1 MLRFSFVAA
10 VFAGISTTSIA
21 AALPNGWEVHE
32 ADQFC
37 YAWQATP
44 DSSGTELGLALDTNE
59 KATIILSNRAWQL
72 KPKRSYRVTV
82 GVPGSLKAIKAQSLD
97 IGSGKLALAA
107 GVSDAGFVRQFASS
121 SALQFE
127 LQKAESGPSSGSFNL
142 DGASAAV
149 VSLQAC
155 QAQLKE
161 KVRAIAKNMMDRDSS
176 FRTDPHGDD
185 WVEPSPNH

>member
-10 VFAGISTTSIA
+10 FFAGLSTTSIA
-21 AALPNGWEVHE
+21 AILPNGWEVHE

-44 DSSGTELGLALDTNE
+44 DSSGTEFGLALDTNE
-59 KATIILSNRAWQL
+59 KATIILSNQAWQL
-72 KPKRSYRVTV
+72 KPKRAIRVTV

-107 GVSDAGFVRQFASS
+107 AVSDAGFIRQFASS
-121 SALQFE
+121 SLLQFE
-127 LQKAESGPSSGSFNL
+127 LQKPEAGPSAGSFSL
-142 DGASAAV
+142 DGANAAV

-155 QAQLKE
+155 QAKLKE